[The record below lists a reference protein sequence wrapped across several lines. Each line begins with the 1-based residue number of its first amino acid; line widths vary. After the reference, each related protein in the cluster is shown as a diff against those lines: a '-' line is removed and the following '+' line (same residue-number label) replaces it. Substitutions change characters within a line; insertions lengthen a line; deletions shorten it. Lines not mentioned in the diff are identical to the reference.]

1 MSRYDELK
9 RQYPP
14 TISADQFRQICHIS
28 KRKATWLL
36 ENGVVPCKD
45 SGKKTRRFT
54 IYIDDVIKYLQARE
68 NDPDSVITP
77 RGQFTSGPKRRSSI
91 PIEKLET
98 HLQTYWALRPDT
110 LTIQE
115 IRRMTGYSERLIGE
129 WVRSGRL
136 VAVTKCS
143 QYLIPK
149 TALIEFLAAA
159 QDDPKFFYSDKF
171 MLIIEKM

>member
-1 MSRYDELK
+1 MDEYADLK

-14 TISADQFRQICHIS
+14 TVSADQFRQICHIS

-36 ENGVVPCKD
+36 ENGIVPCKD

-54 IYIDDVIKYLQARE
+54 IDIEDVIKYLQARE

-77 RGQFTSGPKRRSSI
+77 HGQFSSGPKRRTLI
-91 PIEKLET
+91 PTEKLET
-98 HLQTYWALRPDT
+98 HLQIYWDLRPDT

-159 QDDPKFFYSDKF
+159 QADPKFFYSDKF
-171 MLIIEKM
+171 VLIIEKM

>member
-1 MSRYDELK
+1 MSRYDKLK

-36 ENGVVPCKD
+36 ENGIVPCKD

-54 IYIDDVIKYLQARE
+54 INIEDVIRYLQARE

-77 RGQFTSGPKRRSSI
+77 HGQFSSGPKRRSSI
-91 PIEKLET
+91 PIKQLET
-98 HLQTYWALRPDT
+98 HLKTYWALRSDT

-129 WVRSGRL
+129 WVGSGRL

-171 MLIIEKM
+171 VLIIEKM